1 MPGPTL
7 FAVLLFA
14 GAAAA
19 PQLPETPK
27 KPVVDTY
34 QGVQVTD
41 EYRWLEDDH
50 DSSVKTWSD
59 EQNAVTRAY
68 LDAIP
73 ERKDILARVTAL
85 TAAKTPRYYDLKVR
99 GKTTFAMKDQPPLQQ
114 PMVVALA
121 SVDDVSSE
129 KVVVDPNQLDSKGS
143 TTIDF
148 YVPSLDGSKVA
159 VSLSKG

>member
-1 MPGPTL
+1 MTLPRCASKIAFSIGRDRLGLGRGRRNGVKSTLSPSPRCPPGHPRLCTEGPMPGPTL
-7 FAVLLFA
+7 SLAACVLL
-14 GAAAA
+14 AAAS
-19 PQLPETPK
+19 PKLPETPK

-50 DSSVKTWSD
+50 DPSVKTWSD

-85 TAAKTPRYYDLKVR
+85 TAARTPRYFELKVR
-99 GKTTFAMKDQPPLQQ
+99 GTTTF
-114 PMVVALA
+114 
-121 SVDDVSSE
+121 
-129 KVVVDPNQLDSKGS
+129 
-143 TTIDF
+143 
-148 YVPSLDGSKVA
+148 
-159 VSLSKG
+159 